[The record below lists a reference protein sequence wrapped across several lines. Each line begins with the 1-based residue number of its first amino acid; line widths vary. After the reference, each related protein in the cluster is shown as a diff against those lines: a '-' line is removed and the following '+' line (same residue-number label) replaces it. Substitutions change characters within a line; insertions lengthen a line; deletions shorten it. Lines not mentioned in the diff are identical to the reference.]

1 MMGMAFSL
9 TAACLWAI
17 AIVLFKKSGDTLA
30 PMALNL
36 LKTTVTLALFIPTL
50 LLVGVDLFPAKPV
63 SDYVIFFLSGFFGI
77 ALADT
82 LLFMSLMR
90 IGAGMSGIVECLYL
104 PFVIFL
110 SFFFLGEQL
119 GIKGMIGATL
129 VVGGIVV
136 CSISGRTTQLNR
148 EDLLPGI
155 FYGIAAILLIA
166 ASIVMI
172 KEPLGRT
179 HILWAS
185 FARVLSGTV
194 GLYVI
199 ALLLPR
205 RRKLLAEFSA
215 SKSLPTAITAS
226 IIGNYMAMFSWLAG
240 MKYTLVSVAAI
251 FNQLSAV
258 FIIILAA
265 IFLKEPLTRS
275 RVFATFL
282 AVAGAVLTATA
293 TH

>member
-1 MMGMAFSL
+1 MGMTFSIS
-9 TAACLWAI
+9 AALLWAI
-17 AIVLFKKSGDTLA
+17 ALVLFKKSGDTLS

-50 LLVGVDLFPAKPV
+50 LVAGIELFPAKPV
-63 SDYVIFFLSGFFGI
+63 SDYMVFFLSGFFGI

-82 LLFMSLMR
+82 LLFMSLLR

-110 SFFFLGEQL
+110 SFVFLDERL
-119 GIKGMIGATL
+119 GLKGMIGATL
-129 VVGGIVV
+129 V
-136 CSISGRTTQLNR
+136 ISGIFVCAISGHSRNLKR
-148 EDLLPGI
+148 ENQAAGI
-155 FYGIAAILLIA
+155 FYGISAILLIA
-166 ASIVMI
+166 ASIVMV
-172 KEPLGRT
+172 KEPLDRT

-185 FARVLSGTV
+185 YARVLGGTV
-194 GLYVI
+194 GLYGI

-205 RRKLLAEFSA
+205 RRKLLSEFA
-215 SKSLPTAITAS
+215 GSKSLPTAVSAS
-226 IIGNYMAMFSWLAG
+226 IIGNYMAMFAWLAG

-251 FNQLSAV
+251 LNQMSAV

-265 IFLKEPLTRS
+265 IFLKEPLTRA
-275 RVFATFL
+275 RIFATFL

-293 TH
+293 AP

>member
-1 MMGMAFSL
+1 MIGMAFSL
-9 TAACLWAI
+9 SAACLWAV
-17 AIVLFKKSGDTLA
+17 AIVLFKKSGDTLG

-50 LLVGVDLFPAKPV
+50 LLVGIDLFPAKPV

-110 SFFFLGEQL
+110 SFVFLDERL

-129 VVGGIVV
+129 VIGGILV
-136 CSISGRTTQLNR
+136 CSTAGRTTRLSR
-148 EDLLPGI
+148 ENLLSGI

-166 ASIVMI
+166 ASIVMV

-179 HILWAS
+179 HVLWAS
-185 FARVLSGTV
+185 FARVLSGTI
-194 GLYVI
+194 GLYGV

-205 RRKLLAEFSA
+205 RRRLFSEISG
-215 SKSLPTAITAS
+215 SKALPTAITAS
-226 IIGNYMAMFSWLAG
+226 IIGNYMAMLCWLAG

-275 RVFATFL
+275 RIFATFL

-293 TH
+293 TR